1 MNCTLVRVLG
11 GILLVTGALNL
22 SGCQAIEFVFKAGV
36 WTAVIGIG
44 ILLALAYG
52 AVRLLRRGG

>member
-1 MNCTLVRVLG
+1 MNRILARAFDGTL
-11 GILLVTGALNL
+11 LLAAALNL
-22 SGCQAIEFVFKAGV
+22 SGCEAIEFVFKAGV

-52 AVRLLRRGG
+52 AIRLLRRGG

>member
-1 MNCTLVRVLG
+1 MNLTLARALG
-11 GILLVTGALNL
+11 ATLLVTVALNL

-44 ILLALAYG
+44 LLVALAYG
-52 AVRLLRRGG
+52 AVRLLRR